1 MTDLVA
7 PLQIYLLT
15 QHQDILD
22 AASARLASDRYVLHH
37 ADLLTAVPGEANPN
51 DAMAMDC
58 LVVEAALLL
67 DPIQQRLTV
76 AGVLVPTV
84 VLLEDDLPS
93 AERKTLLAD
102 LARVYHSGIVSLPQS
117 SLANLEGAIHDA
129 IQKFLTLSAESCAL
143 PPAPLSNE
151 QIPVPVL
158 LSAQQE
164 RLTDKLKA
172 RLGYLGV
179 YYKRTPDHFLR
190 NMSQSE
196 RDTLL
201 RQLRND
207 YRRIVL
213 SYFANDSK
221 LNQNIDAFVTQAF
234 MADISVSYIVEIHMD
249 LMDEFSKQLKLEG
262 RSEEIL
268 LDYRLTLIDV
278 IAHLCEMYRRSV
290 PRQP

>member
-1 MTDLVA
+1 MILADLVA
-7 PLQIYLLT
+7 PLQIHLLT
-15 QHQDILD
+15 QHQDTRD
-22 AASARLASDRYVLHH
+22 AASAQLASDRYVIHS
-37 ADLLTAVPGEANPN
+37 ADLPSAGQASPN
-51 DAMAMDC
+51 DGMAIDC
-58 LVVEAALLL
+58 LVVEATLPL
-67 DPIQQRLTV
+67 DQIRQRLTT
-76 AGVLVPTV
+76 AGVLVPMV
-84 VLLEDDLPS
+84 VLLKDSLLP
-93 AERKTLLAD
+93 ADQQAILAD
-102 LARVYHSGIVSLPQS
+102 LAQFYHSGIVPLAWAN
-117 SLANLEGAIHDA
+117 LANLEGAIHDA
-129 IQKFLTLSAESCAL
+129 IQKFLTLSADSCAL
-143 PPAPLSNE
+143 PPAPVANE
-151 QIPVPVL
+151 QILVPAL

-190 NMSQSE
+190 NMSQSD

-213 SYFANDSK
+213 SYFANDPK

-290 PRQP
+290 PREP